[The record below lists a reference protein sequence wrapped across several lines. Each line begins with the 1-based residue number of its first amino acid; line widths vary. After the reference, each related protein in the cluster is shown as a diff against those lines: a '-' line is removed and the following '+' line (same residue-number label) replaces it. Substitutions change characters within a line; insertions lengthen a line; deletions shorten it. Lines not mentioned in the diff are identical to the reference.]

1 MNPLITPA
9 ELLALLPT
17 RPVVLLDARSGP
29 TARQAYEAQHLRGAL
44 PIDLDQDLAGPAANP
59 AEGGRHPLPDL
70 PAFARVLGRLGIG
83 PDSQVVVYDD
93 KAAANAAAR
102 CWWMLRAV
110 GHAAVQVLDG
120 GLGAALTAGVPTS
133 AGTETPIPAP
143 PYPVDVWQLSTATA
157 DDVERATQS
166 SSHLVI
172 DVREAGRYRGE
183 FEPIDLVAGH
193 IPGAVSVPFGSN
205 LAEDGTYLAPAELRQ
220 KYQEVFGSHAPAEV
234 IFHCGSGVT
243 ACHSLL
249 AIAQAG
255 WPIPQLYVGSWSEWS
270 RSGRPIAT
278 GE

>member
-1 MNPLITPA
+1 MNPLISPT
-9 ELLALLPT
+9 ELLALPAATPL
-17 RPVVLLDARSGP
+17 VLLDARSGP
-29 TARQAYEAQHLRGAL
+29 DARQAYAASHLRGAL
-44 PIDLDQDLAGPAANP
+44 PIHLDTDLAGPAPNP

-70 PAFARVLGRLGIG
+70 ATFAQLLGRLGIG
-83 PDSQVVVYDD
+83 PDAQVVVYDD

-102 CWWMLRAV
+102 CWWLLRAV

-120 GLGAALTAGVPTS
+120 GLAAALAAGAPVSSAAEAPTATS
-133 AGTETPIPAP
+133 
-143 PYPVDVWQLSTATA
+143 PYPVSAWQLPTATA
-157 DDVERATQS
+157 DEVARATQS
-166 SSHLVI
+166 GSHLVV

-193 IPGAVSVPFGSN
+193 IPGAVNVPFSGN
-205 LAEDGTYLAPAELRQ
+205 LADDGRFLEPELLRRKYRAEFGGYAPEQ
-220 KYQEVFGSHAPAEV
+220 V

-255 WPIPQLYVGSWSEWS
+255 LPIPALYVGSWSEWS
-270 RSGRPIAT
+270 RSGRPVTT